1 MSTVKGTT
9 LNAKVVFLG
18 DTDIG
23 AKTSLSQRF
32 VLGRCDESPAPT
44 IGANFLQKRLIVD
57 GVRVELELWGL
68 RSHKKEDTYSV
79 VNAYVHRHGRI

>member
-44 IGANFLQKRLIVD
+44 IGANFLRKRLIVD
-57 GVRVELELWGL
+57 GVEVELMIFGL
-68 RSHKKEDTYSV
+68 RSQTKKKTQTV
-79 VNAYVHRHGRI
+79 L